1 ISPRVLSHSPWAVKK
16 INPRCNDVYQ
26 SMYLKRLAH
35 EAKNL
40 KRRNHP
46 NIIAFTEAGE
56 GEKFL
61 NDLIEEQNKDSQD
74 PSPAAIILKVALN
87 MVRGLKHLHQDKKL
101 LRGDIKSS
109 NIVIKGDFETIKIC
123 DVGVSLPLDESMTV
137 TPGRPKEALEEDG
150 ITTNKA
156 DVFAFGL
163 TQWAM
168 MTLSIPHISFP
179 DDDDDETFD
188 ETLGM
193 RPPITMEELGE
204 TYQRGTELFSVRTDE
219 DPKGRPAAAH
229 TVEASELDVLWSPHT
244 HDYWSLRYG
253 SCTQRFCLPQY
264 THAPIMMIHY
274 Y

>member
-1 ISPRVLSHSPWAVKK
+1 ME
-16 INPRCNDVYQ
+16 Y
-26 SMYLKRLAH
+26 
-35 EAKNL
+35 
-40 KRRNHP
+40 
-46 NIIAFTEAGE
+46 G

-137 TPGRPKEALEEDG
+137 TAPETWSFSTEPGRLKEALEEDG
-150 ITTNKA
+150 ITTDKA

-188 ETLGM
+188 ESD
-193 RPPITMEELGE
+193 
-204 TYQRGTELFSVRTDE
+204 FD
-219 DPKGRPAAAH
+219 DDA
-229 TVEASELDVLWSPHT
+229 
-244 HDYWSLRYG
+244 
-253 SCTQRFCLPQY
+253 C
-264 THAPIMMIHY
+264 
-274 Y
+274 